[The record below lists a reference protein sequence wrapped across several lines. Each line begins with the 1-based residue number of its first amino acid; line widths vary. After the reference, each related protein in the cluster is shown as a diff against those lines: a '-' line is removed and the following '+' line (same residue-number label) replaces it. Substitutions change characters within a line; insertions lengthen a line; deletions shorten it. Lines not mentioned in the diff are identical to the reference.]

1 MNWRSCCVLG
11 KKKIPYELLMN
22 YEVLRL
28 CGHLLSLGA
37 ESGFTAISISLQQHV
52 VSLICMQTLLC
63 IACEFKSEDPERL
76 QVSKAKRCH
85 GKGCG
90 REEQSCQHFD
100 RVLPAV
106 CSLLLFIQTK
116 ARLKK
121 FRGGAFRSSA
131 LNCTKV
137 AFVWAACRAV
147 GVQQVGHFPYPAEVE
162 ALCYS

>member
-1 MNWRSCCVLG
+1 
-11 KKKIPYELLMN
+11 MN

-63 IACEFKSEDPERL
+63 IACEFKSKDPERL

-121 FRGGAFRSSA
+121 FGGGGVQKFSLELHQSGLYVGCVQGCGCAAGRSFPLPSRGGSPV
-131 LNCTKV
+131 LLL
-137 AFVWAACRAV
+137 
-147 GVQQVGHFPYPAEVE
+147 GVKWQPLSEE
-162 ALCYS
+162 ALFTE